1 MKKCFRSGFDILGL
15 LLPAM
20 LVSAWCLSSYILGVP
35 EYIIPAPGQ
44 TALYLAD
51 FLTGSDRLTPY
62 SGQLLIH
69 SAASMGRVAQGFLL
83 AMIFGLPMGIIT
95 GSFFKIERIFDPLVH
110 MLRMIPG
117 IGWLPIA
124 MVWFGVGNRT
134 AVFLIALAAFF
145 PIYLN
150 TAIGVRQVPD
160 KLIQAA
166 RMLGAKGFM
175 LFVHVII
182 PASSASILSGMRLG
196 LGVSWA
202 YVVLGELT
210 GVSRGLGAVMMN
222 ARMLGDTAMIVICM
236 IVIAFLGWISDR
248 LLIAGIKRLHSS
260 KEVMSHE

>member
-1 MKKCFRSGFDILGL
+1 MKRNFRSGFDIWGL
-15 LLPAM
+15 LLPA
-20 LVSAWCLSSYILGVP
+20 LLISTWCLSSYALGVP
-35 EYIIPAPGQ
+35 EYILPAPGQ

-51 FLTGSDRLTPY
+51 FLTGSGRLTPY

-69 SAASMGRVAQGFLL
+69 SAASILRVAQGFLL
-83 AMIFGLPMGIIT
+83 AMAFGLPMGIIT
-95 GSFFKIERIFDPLVH
+95 GSFFKIKRIFDPLVH

-145 PIYLN
+145 PVYLN

-166 RMLGAKGFM
+166 RMLGAEGLM

-236 IVIAFLGWISDR
+236 IVIAFLGWLSDR